1 MKLFT
6 VKEAA
11 EILCYKEASLRNSI
25 SKGEVNTI
33 KVLGSVRITV
43 GELERITGIEYKE
56 AKGGK

>member
-11 EILCYKEASLRNSI
+11 EILGYKEASLRNSI
-25 SKGEVNTI
+25 SRGEVNTI

-43 GELERITGIEYKE
+43 AELERITGLNYEEKKE
-56 AKGGK
+56 V